1 MSFSEQL
8 KRLLILNN
16 MKAVDLARASGLSE
30 AAISDY
36 LKGKKEPR
44 GKQSI
49 AIAKALNVSL
59 DVLWETGFNTVVQ
72 NEKKP
77 TIVSDDELWK
87 ALNADP
93 AKATLAR
100 WIMTLDQDQLQRVI
114 KLLDAALLLP
124 GEKTP

>member
-59 DVLWETGFNTVVQ
+59 DILWETGFNTAVQ

-124 GEKTP
+124 GEETP